1 MGAVHLVPGGL
12 DAGQA
17 QVRVERRVALAG
29 EVFRAGGDATARHAA
44 DPGHAIA
51 AHDLG
56 ILPVRANADV
66 GPVALGQYVQHG
78 AETQIDAQPPQLTR
92 FDQALALRERVFA
105 GGAARAR
112 VGRDRHAPYHPPDP
126 PGLALRDV

>member
-56 ILPVRANADV
+56 ILPVRADADV
-66 GPVALGQYVQHG
+66 GAVALGQYVQHG
-78 AETQIDAQPPQLTR
+78 AETPIDAQPPQLP
-92 FDQALALRERVFA
+92 LLEH
-105 GGAARAR
+105 ARAT
-112 VGRDRHAPYHPPDP
+112 GASP
-126 PGLALRDV
+126 AA